1 MRAVRPVRVT
11 TVALARA
18 DVLIVRVTITFWPRV
33 LLAVLSVVG
42 VVVDAPGEGGSARQ
56 QSERDYPR
64 EFVHGRRLLA
74 HPEVLH
80 HTLYGRSMN
89 RPLMLRQ
96 VRAFVSVP

>member
-56 QSERDYPR
+56 QSERD
-64 EFVHGRRLLA
+64 FHASLFMGGA
-74 HPEVLH
+74 SLH
-80 HTLYGRSMN
+80 IPKSFITHCMAA
-89 RPLMLRQ
+89 Q
-96 VRAFVSVP
+96 